1 MDLSII
7 IPCYNVEKYIESCL
21 NSISCLEDVQYE
33 VIVINDGSTD
43 LTAREIEKVREHSA
57 FPMMVCEQENQGT
70 AAARNRGMQFAK
82 GEFLFFLDA
91 DDRVYAKN
99 LRNLLQAAR
108 EDDADLAFAD
118 YCKCIK
124 GKRVVPGT
132 VLRRRKILK
141 RQQGVL
147 SGVRFAE
154 LTFDRF
160 TNYISSEMAF
170 CLVKRDFI
178 EKNALTFH
186 PEIYHEDTLFFH
198 ECIVKATRV
207 KYYDELFYEY
217 NIHED
222 SKEGDIKKE
231 AIRMRDKLKLAEEI
245 MHIKE
250 QDSGKYY
257 FLDSYII
264 NLLYTARKYSTKK
277 PYSAVYKKCYKFTM
291 KSKLIRLLLKLEGY
305 L

>member
-1 MDLSII
+1 MDLSIV

-21 NSISCLEDVQYE
+21 NSVSCLEDVRYE
-33 VIVINDGSTD
+33 VIVVNDGSTD
-43 LTAREIEKVREHSA
+43 LTAKKIEEIRESCS
-57 FPMMVCEQENQGT
+57 FPMIVCEQENKGT

-99 LRNLLQAAR
+99 LRNLVKAAR
-108 EDDADLAFAD
+108 KDNVDLAFAD
-118 YCKCIK
+118 YCKSIK

-132 VLRRRKILK
+132 VLRRSKILK
-141 RQQGVL
+141 KKQGIL

-178 EKNALTFH
+178 EKNVLTFN
-186 PEIYHEDTLFFH
+186 PKIYHEDTLFFH
-198 ECIVKATRV
+198 DCIVKATRV

-222 SKEGDIKKE
+222 SKERDIKKE
-231 AIRMRDKLKLAEEI
+231 AVRMRDKLKLAEEI
-245 MHIKE
+245 MHIRE
-250 QDSGKYY
+250 RVSRQYY

-277 PYSAVYKKCYKFTM
+277 PYSAVYKKCCKFTM